1 MTQTT
6 CRFTLFIL
14 ATLATAAWRPLQAQ
28 SRQAQ
33 AGAELAR
40 TKGETAIKTCSLL
53 TNTEI
58 KEVTGRKNAWDLNE
72 EPYAAGSV
80 CDYGGGV
87 VTIRIFS
94 GAKAEESIDWTLKN
108 YKVENMK
115 KNPIAGFG
123 SGAYV
128 MYFKPDN
135 QYQDTAAILVARA
148 GARMFMMSLAAPD
161 GKTAE
166 SVQPQLVTLAKTVA
180 ERLSRM

>member
-1 MTQTT
+1 MARITGKL
-6 CRFTLFIL
+6 TLFIVAAL
-14 ATLATAAWRPLQAQ
+14 ATAWRPLNAQ

-40 TKGETAIKTCSLL
+40 TKGETDIKTCSLL
-53 TNTEI
+53 TNAEI
-58 KEVTGRKNAWDLNE
+58 KQVTGRNNSFELNE

-80 CDYGGGV
+80 CDFGGGV

-94 GAKAEESIDWTLKN
+94 GAKAEEGIAWTLKN
-108 YKVENMK
+108 YKVDNMK
-115 KNPIAGFG
+115 KNPVAGVG
-123 SGAYV
+123 PGAYV

-135 QYQDTAAILVARA
+135 PYQDTAAILVAKA

>member
-1 MTQTT
+1 MATT
-6 CRFTLFIL
+6 TTTIARSIL
-14 ATLATAAWRPLQAQ
+14 ALLTAVAWHPLSAQ

-40 TKGETAIKTCSLL
+40 TKGETAVKTCSLL
-53 TNTEI
+53 TNAEI
-58 KEVTGRKNAWDLNE
+58 RGVTGRKNSWDLTD
-72 EPYAAGSV
+72 EPYEAGSV

-87 VTIRIFS
+87 VTIRIYS
-94 GAKAEESIDWTLKN
+94 GPRAEESIDWTLKN
-108 YKVENMK
+108 YKVANMK

-128 MYFKPDN
+128 MYFVPDN
-135 QYQDTAAILVARA
+135 TYQDTAAILVARA
-148 GARMFMMSLAAPD
+148 GARMFMISLAAPD

-166 SVQPQLVTLAKTVA
+166 SVQPQLVTLAKTVS